1 MIEYYDKNGCLI
13 EEGSLLLYEKKTHFS
28 FGMARLLK
36 NQLCFIFANGIDAT
50 VLDQFKVPLCEIDL
64 SKIQILDIESFNAS
78 FDKKDGDIRYYDR
91 FGLLIREE
99 MGLFLSDGHGGGN
112 GSPIEKINGDFVFG
126 FGTEFD
132 PHYVS
137 LSKFNRKCMIVDWIS
152 KCYTKRLQRKK
163 NTKSDSVEIRFE
175 DDEHEHKF
183 DEICRKMKHLDCYH
197 LSLAYLLSL
206 DKVLREHTDE
216 VFDFQEDGIKR
227 EGLHKAFQTGTSMK
241 TTRLAFNLWNGCYDD
256 GETYTNKD
264 GYETELPSS
273 YYTPDQIFNNAEYA
287 PYYWQ
292 AIQIRFEMNI

>member
-28 FGMARLLK
+28 FGMARLVK

-91 FGLLIREE
+91 FGLLIREK
-99 MGLFLSDGHGGGN
+99 MGLFISDGHGGGN

-137 LSKFNRKCMIVDWIS
+137 LSEFNRKFLIVDWIS
-152 KCYTKRLQRKK
+152 KCYTKQLQRKK

-183 DEICRKMKHLDCYH
+183 DEICRKMKRHDSYH
-197 LSLAYLLSL
+197 MAVAYLFSL
-206 DKVLREHTDE
+206 DTACRYHIDD
-216 VFDFQEDGIKR
+216 VFDFDGDGIKLD
-227 EGLHKAFQTGTSMK
+227 GLRKAWQTSTSRR
-241 TTRLAFNLWNGCYDD
+241 TTHLAFNLWNGCCYD
-256 GETYTNKD
+256 GQTYIDKN
-264 GYETELPSS
+264 GYEADLPSAE
-273 YYTPDQIFNNAEYA
+273 YTPDSIFCDNLAEYFFE
-287 PYYWQ
+287 
-292 AIQIRFEMNI
+292 AIRIRYPQYF

>member
-1 MIEYYDKNGCLI
+1 MIEYYDVNGHLI
-13 EEGSLLLYEKKTHFS
+13 EEGANLLYDKNKCFHC
-28 FGMARLLK
+28 GIAK
-36 NQLCFIFANGIDAT
+36 IVDNQLCFIYANGIDAT

-78 FDKKDGDIRYYDR
+78 FDKKDGGIRYYDR

-126 FGTEFD
+126 FGTKFD
-132 PHYVS
+132 PHYES
-137 LSKFNRKCMIVDWIS
+137 LSEFNRKFLIVDWIS
-152 KCYTKRLQRKK
+152 KCYTKQLQRKK
-163 NTKSDSVEIRFE
+163 ITKSDSVEIRFE

-227 EGLHKAFQTGTSMK
+227 EGLHKGFQTGTSMK
-241 TTRLAFNLWNGCYDD
+241 TTRLAFNLWNGCCSD
-256 GETYTNKD
+256 GQNYTDKY
-264 GYETELPSS
+264 GYEMELPSC
-273 YYTPDQIFNNAEYA
+273 YYTPEQIFSCTDYA

>member
-1 MIEYYDKNGCLI
+1 MIEYYDVNGHLI
-13 EEGSLLLYEKKTHFS
+13 EEGANLLYDKNKCFRC
-28 FGMARLLK
+28 GIAK
-36 NQLCFIFANGIDAT
+36 IVDNQLCFIYANGIDAT

-78 FDKKDGDIRYYDR
+78 FDKKDGGIRYYDR

-126 FGTEFD
+126 FGTKFD
-132 PHYVS
+132 PHYES
-137 LSKFNRKCMIVDWIS
+137 LSEFNRKFLIVDWIS
-152 KCYTKRLQRKK
+152 KCYTKQLQRKK
-163 NTKSDSVEIRFE
+163 STKSDSVEIRFE

-227 EGLHKAFQTGTSMK
+227 EGLHKGFQTSTSMK

-264 GYETELPSS
+264 GYGTELPSS
-273 YYTPDQIFNNAEYA
+273 YYTPDQIFCCKDYA

-292 AIQIRFEMNI
+292 AIRIRFELN

>member
-99 MGLFLSDGHGGGN
+99 MGLFISDGHGGGN